1 MIQENIGFQIA
12 LFSLKGIL
20 QYIDNLISSIFVNKF
35 YNLLS
40 LDKKLFLAK
49 RTKQIIIIL
58 HEKQNGN
65 VRRVFLKQKEEVVD
79 LDIQVKSNYEIK

>member
-12 LFSLKGIL
+12 LFSSKGIL

-49 RTKQIIIIL
+49 RT
-58 HEKQNGN
+58 
-65 VRRVFLKQKEEVVD
+65 
-79 LDIQVKSNYEIK
+79 

>member
-12 LFSLKGIL
+12 LFSSKGIL

-58 HEKQNGN
+58 HEKAEWESTESLLETKRGSGG
-65 VRRVFLKQKEEVVD
+65 FGHTGKK
-79 LDIQVKSNYEIK
+79 